1 MTKTVNH
8 QIFFSTWVRVLDLR
22 YLFLS
27 ICCQMPSSLIS
38 LNNHLLKRHLFW
50 TFKSI
55 IPSPPCSF
63 GLHNISHLHKFQTND
78 TRLISC
84 SESAPTRIS
93 KTWGKQRNSSP
104 CWRTTTSRSSTRTPS
119 TPSNHCSGSASSEQL
134 KHGGSSS
141 RQCLSSLVLQF
152 CILHEPTVLSSCP
165 YSSSH
170 SPSVGSLAI
179 LGETCT

>member
-63 GLHNISHLHKFQTND
+63 GLRNISHLHKFQTNG

-84 SESAPTRIS
+84 SEFAPTRIS
-93 KTWGKQRNSSP
+93 KTWGNQRNSIP
-104 CWRTTTSRSSTRTPS
+104 CLRTTTSHSSTRTPS
-119 TPSNHCSGSASSEQL
+119 TLSSHCSGSASEQL
-134 KHGGSSS
+134 KHGGSSR

-152 CILHEPTVLSSCP
+152 CILH
-165 YSSSH
+165 
-170 SPSVGSLAI
+170 
-179 LGETCT
+179 